1 MPEERPRQS
10 GRLVVVGTPIGNL
23 GDLSP
28 RTVRSLAEADVVAC
42 EDTRVTRKLLSAAG
56 VRAPRL
62 VSVHEH
68 NEASRVERLV
78 RLMEAG
84 ATVALTSDAGMPAIS
99 DPGERLV
106 AAAAAAGV
114 PVEVVPGPSAVTA
127 ALVVSGLPSARFCF
141 EGFLP
146 RRGRER
152 AGRIAEIAARPAT
165 TVLFEAPAR
174 VAATLAD
181 LAAACG
187 AERRCAV
194 AWELTKLHEGT
205 WRGAVGEAAAHF
217 ERAEPRGEYAVVLDA
232 APAPPAAGDEAI
244 EAALRE
250 LLAAGRDRRAAVAE
264 VTARLGVPRR
274 RVYQLALS
282 TGTRTGSAA
291 PRG

>member
-1 MPEERPRQS
+1 MPEERP

-62 VSVHEH
+62 VSLHEH
-68 NEASRVERLV
+68 NEASRVEGLI
-78 RLMEAG
+78 RLMESG
-84 ATVALTSDAGMPAIS
+84 TTVALTSDAGMPAIS

-106 AAAAAAGV
+106 AAAAAAGL

-127 ALVVSGLPSARFCF
+127 ALVVSGLPALRFCF

-146 RRGRER
+146 RRGSER
-152 AGRIAEIAARPAT
+152 AGRIAEIAARPLT

-194 AWELTKLHEGT
+194 SWELTKLHEGT
-205 WRGAVGEAAAHF
+205 WRGALGDAGAHF
-217 ERAEPRGEYAVVLDA
+217 ERAEPRGEYTIVLDA
-232 APAPPAAGDEAI
+232 APAPPAASDEAI

-250 LLAAGRDRRAAVAE
+250 LLSAGRDRRGAIDE

-274 RVYQLALS
+274 RVYQLCHGRS
-282 TGTRTGSAA
+282 V
-291 PRG
+291 